1 MTRHRARRGP
11 WRRPL
16 ARPSHPGLYGPA
28 FEHDSCGF
36 GLIARRH
43 AEQALAGE
51 DSARTFHVV
60 TLSQHSIGHKAISL
74 RRFPAIVA
82 RMSELQDLSS
92 LVRSNTPLI
101 VVETPD
107 EARVV
112 DLFRHLLTNVWR
124 ALYRWSI
131 TEGMR
136 RVDLDREDPPETAPD
151 ITTTLQAIKAHD
163 QRGIYLLLD
172 VVPYLGYAST
182 QRMLREILDRRG
194 SLEHTV
200 VMVGS
205 KIELPPELE
214 ALAVRFTLQL
224 PDENG
229 LLKML
234 KDEVELYQREN
245 GGRRVNVDKA
255 VLGTIVRNLRGLTLV
270 EARRIARHL
279 VFRDGAL
286 GEADLPELAKLKFEL
301 LNKSG
306 HLHFE
311 YDTARFSDVAG
322 LARLKQWINQRRDVF
337 TSGEVP
343 VGLDPPKGVLL
354 LGVQGCGKSLAA
366 KAVAGGFGVPLVRLD
381 FGTLYNKFHGETEK
395 NLRDALSSAEQLEP
409 CVLWIDELE
418 KGLSASGD
426 SADGGVSRRVL
437 GYFLTWMAERKS
449 RVFLVATANA
459 VNELPPELLRKGRFD
474 EIFFV
479 DLPNTTARAEIFR
492 LHLDKRRVEWGA
504 FSLNT
509 LADASTGFSGAE
521 IEQAI
526 VSALYAAHA
535 DNVAVDEARII
546 AELRGTR
553 PLSVLMAEQIEG
565 LRDWAR
571 TRTVPAD

>member
-1 MTRHRARRGP
+1 
-11 WRRPL
+11 
-16 ARPSHPGLYGPA
+16 
-28 FEHDSCGF
+28 
-36 GLIARRH
+36 
-43 AEQALAGE
+43 
-51 DSARTFHVV
+51 
-60 TLSQHSIGHKAISL
+60 
-74 RRFPAIVA
+74 
-82 RMSELQDLSS
+82 MSELQDLSS
-92 LVRSNTPLI
+92 LVRANTPLI
-101 VVETPD
+101 VIETPD

-112 DLFRHLLTNVWR
+112 DLFRHVLTNVWR

-136 RVDLDREDPPETAPD
+136 RVDLDREDPAEVPPD
-151 ITTTLQAIKAHD
+151 MTTTLQAIKAHD

-172 VVPYLGYAST
+172 VLPYLGYAST

-194 SLEHTV
+194 SQEHTI

-214 ALAVRFTLQL
+214 SLAVRFSLKL
-224 PDENG
+224 PDENA
-229 LLKML
+229 LLKLL

-245 GGRRVNVDKA
+245 GGRRVEVDKP
-255 VLGTIVRNLRGLTLV
+255 VLGQIVRNLRGLTLV

-279 VFRDGAL
+279 IFRDGAL

-322 LARLKQWINQRRDVF
+322 LSRLKTWIGHRREAFVTGDL
-337 TSGEVP
+337 P
-343 VGLDPPKGVLL
+343 VGLDAPKGVLL

-395 NLRDALSSAEQLEP
+395 NLRDALASAEQLEP

-418 KGLSASGD
+418 KGLSASTG
-426 SADGGVSRRVL
+426 SEDGGVSRRVL

-459 VNELPPELLRKGRFD
+459 VQELPPELLRKGRFD

-479 DLPNTTARAEIFR
+479 DLPSAAARGEIFR
-492 LHLDKRRVEWGA
+492 LHLDKRKVEWGA
-504 FSLNT
+504 FSLNA
-509 LADASTGFSGAE
+509 LVDASEGFSGAE

-535 DNVAVDEARII
+535 DKAPVDEAKVL

-553 PLSVLMAEQIEG
+553 PLSVLMAEQVQG
-565 LRDWAR
+565 LRDWAQS
-571 TRTVPAD
+571 RTVPAD